1 MSASF
6 QFYTKLHCF
15 IKKRLNFINW
25 QNGISFM
32 NNCSIRTF
40 SASLQALMGKIR
52 CLEILLTGEQ
62 GAYLAGRQ
70 VNGNLLLIVN
80 QLQRIDRISVRF
92 RGRAKTSWIKH
103 QGKTSTHYGDQEV
116 YFDHWID
123 TQYVDQYE
131 GRLVPGGCHRI
142 PFAFRLP
149 DHVPSSY
156 EGLYGHVRYDC
167 TAVLSRAW
175 KLDLVCRKAFRVVAA
190 EDLNTIPDIGRPLK
204 FRETQEIFCC
214 CFRRGSL
221 GLDVHLPKRGYVPG
235 ELLDASC
242 EIVNNST
249 KTVDLII
256 VTLKQHVSFRG
267 KTALLSHAGVKQ
279 VSKDV
284 TQLEWTTAIAPG
296 AANRFNFQFVVPAV
310 PPRMLSCG
318 IIDIHY
324 LLKIRV
330 GAWLHCDIPILIGT
344 VPVDMGPVSNQQNL
358 LPSSGIRPNSTKAIF
373 SRLPR
378 PFLHLIRCSAV
389 TNVLHLCHH
398 FRRRYNF
405 QLLESTFK
413 QLFWFSNQSLLKS
426 NETIILMWVPYTDAK
441 ITNEHLKTCK
451 ELHCKITY
459 DRSTFEKASAVVMYD
474 HNLLPNDLP
483 PQRRDGQHFVFFLM
497 ESPTYVSEQAFQAL
511 RKNYYTLTM
520 TWRKDSDIYSPFE
533 LQKYIDIDIYGYC
546 GSKKCKK
553 TDQAYQEYDPCE
565 MMFRKEYKFYI
576 AFENT
581 VCTDWVTE
589 KTFNR
594 INMHSVPIVLSRKIY
609 SKIAPNMSFIAAD
622 DFKSPA
628 DLAQYLKYLHSN
640 TDKYIQYFKWKTKF
654 DSVPF
659 PNGFH
664 LAFCQLCKRIKK
676 ENEDGKFI
684 ISPKAT
690 DLKRWFID
698 SAECNN
704 SMINL

>member
-1 MSASF
+1 MHSRRTVICQSLHSNELSKLIRLLQNECQTAKGRLYSGSHYSDSNLISSPEFSF
-6 QFYTKLHCF
+6 IAL
-15 IKKRLNFINW
+15 
-25 QNGISFM
+25 
-32 NNCSIRTF
+32 RTVTI
-40 SASLQALMGKIR
+40 Q
-52 CLEILLTGEQ
+52 ILF
-62 GAYLAGRQ
+62 
-70 VNGNLLLIVN
+70 N
-80 QLQRIDRISVRF
+80 
-92 RGRAKTSWIKH
+92 
-103 QGKTSTHYGDQEV
+103 THYGDQEV

-249 KTVDLII
+249 KTVDLVI

-358 LPSSGIRPNSTKAIF
+358 LPSVFGPYSDQLLSAYESPPPYRDETPPPPYEICLLVRNSAEFNESNLQQTT
-373 SRLPR
+373 
-378 PFLHLIRCSAV
+378 SAV
-389 TNVLHLCHH
+389 SPSYPMLSCD
-398 FRRRYNF
+398 
-405 QLLESTFK
+405 
-413 QLFWFSNQSLLKS
+413 QS
-426 NETIILMWVPYTDAK
+426 
-441 ITNEHLKTCK
+441 
-451 ELHCKITY
+451 
-459 DRSTFEKASAVVMYD
+459 
-474 HNLLPNDLP
+474 
-483 PQRRDGQHFVFFLM
+483 
-497 ESPTYVSEQAFQAL
+497 FQAL

-698 SAECNN
+698 K
-704 SMINL
+704 MIASQKELAVSTTKCQHPHIYQILTLLQIRSLLAIEKFQFLLPHVFFQ

>member
-1 MSASF
+1 
-6 QFYTKLHCF
+6 
-15 IKKRLNFINW
+15 
-25 QNGISFM
+25 
-32 NNCSIRTF
+32 
-40 SASLQALMGKIR
+40 MGKIR

-249 KTVDLII
+249 KTVDLVI

-358 LPSSGIRPNSTKAIF
+358 LPSVFGPYSDQLLSAYESPPPYRDETPPPPYEICLLVRNSAEFNESNLQQTT
-373 SRLPR
+373 
-378 PFLHLIRCSAV
+378 SAV
-389 TNVLHLCHH
+389 SPSYPMLSCD
-398 FRRRYNF
+398 
-405 QLLESTFK
+405 QCA
-413 QLFWFSNQSLLKS
+413 
-426 NETIILMWVPYTDAK
+426 P
-441 ITNEHLKTCK
+441 
-451 ELHCKITY
+451 
-459 DRSTFEKASAVVMYD
+459 
-474 HNLLPNDLP
+474 PLP
-483 PQRRDGQHFVFFLM
+483 PL
-497 ESPTYVSEQAFQAL
+497 PPPL
-511 RKNYYTLTM
+511 
-520 TWRKDSDIYSPFE
+520 
-533 LQKYIDIDIYGYC
+533 
-546 GSKKCKK
+546 
-553 TDQAYQEYDPCE
+553 
-565 MMFRKEYKFYI
+565 
-576 AFENT
+576 
-581 VCTDWVTE
+581 
-589 KTFNR
+589 
-594 INMHSVPIVLSRKIY
+594 
-609 SKIAPNMSFIAAD
+609 
-622 DFKSPA
+622 
-628 DLAQYLKYLHSN
+628 
-640 TDKYIQYFKWKTKF
+640 
-654 DSVPF
+654 
-659 PNGFH
+659 
-664 LAFCQLCKRIKK
+664 
-676 ENEDGKFI
+676 
-684 ISPKAT
+684 
-690 DLKRWFID
+690 
-698 SAECNN
+698 
-704 SMINL
+704 